1 MPSFRLSPSTYQRI
15 TLVALVALCVII
27 VSGGAVRLTGSG
39 LGCTDWP
46 TCEDNRIVAPNEFH
60 AWVEFGNRLFTG
72 VVSIAVALAVL
83 GSLVREPRR
92 PDLTRLSW
100 GLVAGVLAQILIGA
114 LVVKTELVPAAVS
127 AHFLVSMLLVA
138 NALVLHHRA
147 GEEGGSPRTTVTAM
161 VRRLTWAVVLWLGV
175 VLALGTVVTGAGPHS
190 GDPGEV
196 ERLGFDIE
204 SVTRAHGSAVVILVA
219 LVIATLVAGH
229 RTAAPAR
236 VRRAGGLLLGVLLGQ
251 AAIGYAQ
258 YFNGVPALLVAIHLL
273 GATLAWI
280 AALHLLLVE
289 VEHDLTR
296 AAAPAALD
304 TELVPAG

>member
-1 MPSFRLSPSTYQRI
+1 MRSFRLSPTAYRRI
-15 TLVALVALCVII
+15 TLVALIALCVII

-72 VVSIAVALAVL
+72 AVSIAVALAVL
-83 GSLVREPRR
+83 GSLVRDPRR
-92 PDLTRLSW
+92 KDLTRLSW
-100 GLVAGVLAQILIGA
+100 GLVGGVVAQILIGA

-127 AHFLVSMLLVA
+127 AHFLVSMVLVA

-147 GEEGGSPRTTVTAM
+147 GDDGGPAQVVVAPT
-161 VRRLTWAVVLWLGV
+161 VRRLSWAVVGWLGV
-175 VLALGTVVTGAGPHS
+175 VLVLGTVVTGTGPHS

-196 ERLGFDIE
+196 DRLGFDIA
-204 SVTRAHGSAVVILVA
+204 SVTRLHGIAVVILVV
-219 LVIATLVAGH
+219 LVVATLAAVH
-229 RTAAPAR
+229 RTTAPTR
-236 VRRAGGLLLGVLLGQ
+236 VRRAGLLLLGVLLAQ
-251 AAIGYAQ
+251 ATVGYVQ
-258 YFNGVPALLVAIHLL
+258 YFNGVPALLVATHLL

-289 VEHDLTR
+289 VEHAPDETV
-296 AAAPAALD
+296 APASAPAV
-304 TELVPAG
+304 LVPA

>member
-1 MPSFRLSPSTYQRI
+1 VRSFRLSPSAYQRI
-15 TLVALVALCVII
+15 TLIALVALCVII

-39 LGCTDWP
+39 LGCSDWP

-72 VVSIAVALAVL
+72 VVSVAVALAVL

-92 PDLTRLSW
+92 KDLTRLSW
-100 GLVAGVLAQILIGA
+100 GLVGGVVAQILIGA

-127 AHFLVSMLLVA
+127 AHFLVSMVLVA

-147 GEEGGSPRTTVTAM
+147 GEEDGPARTVVSPV
-161 VRRLTWAVVLWLGV
+161 VRRLTWATVAWLGV
-175 VLALGTVVTGAGPHS
+175 VLVLGTVVTGTGPHS

-196 ERLGFDIE
+196 DRLGFDIE
-204 SVTRAHGSAVVILVA
+204 SVTRVHGGAVVILVT
-219 LVIATLVAGH
+219 LVLATLVAVH
-229 RTAAPAR
+229 RTAAPGR
-236 VRRAGGLLLGVLLGQ
+236 VRRAGGLLLGVLLAQ
-251 AAIGYAQ
+251 AAVGYAQ
-258 YFNGVPALLVAIHLL
+258 YFNGVPALLVGIHLL

-289 VEHDLTR
+289 VEHTPEGAVVPSDT
-296 AAAPAALD
+296 AAV
-304 TELVPAG
+304 LVPA